1 MAHELLRRRHETLG
15 ELLDKME
22 ASLVRSQTFG
32 TDMKSDVVEKDD
44 CFEVT
49 ADIPGADKADVKV
62 DYEADTLH
70 IAATRHEIKDHS
82 DKDGNIL
89 QSERSFGSVGRSYY
103 LPNVD
108 REGITAKYKNGVL
121 HVVLPKT
128 EVTKTSGIKIED

>member
-1 MAHELLRRRHETLG
+1 MLEKWGTKCMAHELLRRRHETLG
-15 ELLDKME
+15 ELLNKID
-22 ASLVRSQTFG
+22 ASLAHSQTFG

-49 ADIPGADKADVKV
+49 ADIPGADKSDVKV

-89 QSERSFGSVGRSYY
+89 QSERSFGSVGRRPRLQKRRVSK
-103 LPNVD
+103 L
-108 REGITAKYKNGVL
+108 K
-121 HVVLPKT
+121 
-128 EVTKTSGIKIED
+128 IKQK